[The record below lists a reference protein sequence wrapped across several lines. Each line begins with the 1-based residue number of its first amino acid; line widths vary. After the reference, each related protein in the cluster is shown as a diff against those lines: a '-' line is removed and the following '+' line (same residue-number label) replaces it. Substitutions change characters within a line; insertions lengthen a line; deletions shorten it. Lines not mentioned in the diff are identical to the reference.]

1 MKTIRELIEKFM
13 YEHLEYHI
21 SMVDE
26 GGDDTVFRGIR
37 VMDDPVK
44 FVKGA
49 LINTTV
55 SLYLYYLKNGDARA
69 EKTLAA
75 LKKFVKSASEDRMET
90 WGKLSTLRGMAK
102 LYKAGKLDV
111 IPSEHIELLKE
122 KTNYEDFFSKSEL
135 RLRNAATNYM
145 QVAMACAGLRELMGW
160 DTEPYCEKIRD
171 KFISIAMDG
180 NENGYM
186 DENPPMARFDRY
198 SILVTSEMSDTLGD
212 VERDVPQKVLDNLAH
227 AAKMCIGMA
236 NEKGD
241 GINYG
246 RSLSCHG
253 DGAVL
258 EIIASAFARGLIA
271 PEDKDTALLYSIRIT
286 EKIFNFW
293 YDKSLRSFNI
303 WWDGRSTNKYRQDHR
318 VLEVNMDMA
327 NHMLTTLANFEEA
340 GLADTLP
347 SLDKLPAPK
356 EWTVSEFDFLNTP
369 EQVAKTVVLR
379 RGDTL
384 VMLPLVGIG
393 NWYEKSGY
401 MPCPNICGVI
411 EAAPE
416 APYPFFIPEYKTEN
430 GDTYRPIQF
439 YTSVTTKQDRS
450 AVKLRALGD
459 LAKCGDK
466 QPVRSEY
473 GFEVNFVFEGDVI
486 RAEYV
491 TALKNANATM
501 LIGYHGD
508 TIDCKVFGFDGETEE
523 NVDGVYDFKTPA
535 GAITKAI
542 TYRASTVNTLGYEV
556 KLK

>member
-1 MKTIRELIEKFM
+1 MKTVRELIEKFM

-26 GGDDTVFRGIR
+26 CGDDTVFNGIR
-37 VMDDPVK
+37 VMDDPEK

-49 LINTTV
+49 LINTTAT
-55 SLYLYYLKNGDARA
+55 LYLYYLKSGDKRA
-69 EKTLAA
+69 DKTLFA
-75 LKKFVKSASEDRMET
+75 LQKFVKSACKDQMMT

-111 IPSEHIELLKE
+111 IPNEYIEILKE

-135 RLRNAATNYM
+135 RLRGAATNYM

-160 DTEPYCEKIRD
+160 DKEPYCEKIRD
-171 KFISIAMDG
+171 KFISIAMG
-180 NENGYM
+180 AENGYM

-227 AAKMCIGMA
+227 AAKMCVKMS

-258 EIIASAFARGLIA
+258 EIMASAFARGLISS
-271 PEDKDTALLYSIRIT
+271 EDRDTALLYSIRII

-293 YDKSLRSFNI
+293 YDKELRSFNI
-303 WWDGRSTNKYRQDHR
+303 WWDGRSTNKYRQEHR

-327 NHMLTTLANFEEA
+327 NHMLTTLENFEAA
-340 GLADTLP
+340 GLADTIPSVKELP
-347 SLDKLPAPK
+347 SPN
-356 EWTVSEFDFLNTP
+356 EWVNFEFEFLNR
-369 EQVAKTVVLR
+369 EDQVAKTVVLR

-401 MPCPNICGVI
+401 MPYPNICGVI

-416 APYPFFIPEYKTEN
+416 ASYPFLVPEYKSEN
-430 GDTYRPIQF
+430 GDRYRPIQF
-439 YTSVTTKQDRS
+439 YTGIEAENDGKTVT
-450 AVKLRALGD
+450 VKAIGK
-459 LAKCGDK
+459 LAKYGEK

-473 GFEVNFVFEGDVI
+473 GFEVKFVFEGDYI
-486 RAEYV
+486 CAEYV
-491 TALKNANATM
+491 TELKNADAEM
-501 LIGYHGD
+501 LVGYHGD
-508 TIDCKVFGFDGETEE
+508 SFECETLGFDTESEVNVSGE
-523 NVDGVYDFKTPA
+523 YDFKTPT
-535 GAITKAI
+535 GAITKAV
-542 TYRASTVNTLGYEV
+542 TYSAKNAKALGYKI